1 MGSIGARLREE
12 RLRIG
17 LSQAEFAALGGL
29 SNKAQL
35 SYESGARSPDAN
47 YLAALAK
54 IGVDV
59 LYVITGERS
68 VQATLPSDEA
78 DMLDSFR
85 QLNDIGRAAIQG
97 AINGYLHVGE
107 MTLSG
112 QPSKRIPRVAA
123 NRMAKLDAFVEE
135 EVKAAQADVERN
147 KRQRVSRK
155 RGQISQD

>member
-1 MGSIGARLREE
+1 MSIGARLKEE

-17 LSQAEFAALGGL
+17 LSQAEIAALGGL
-29 SNKAQL
+29 SNKTQL
-35 SYESGARSPDAN
+35 SYESDTRSPDAN

-68 VQATLPSDEA
+68 VQSTLPSDEA

-85 QLNDIGRAAIQG
+85 QLNDIGRAAVQG

-112 QPSKRIPRVAA
+112 QSSKRIPRIAA

-135 EVKAAQADVERN
+135 EVKAAQANVEQT

>member
-59 LYVITGERS
+59 LYVITGER
-68 VQATLPSDEA
+68 ATQSKLPPDVA
-78 DMLDSFR
+78 DLVDSFL
-85 QLNDIGRAAIQG
+85 QLNDIGRAAVQ
-97 AINGYLHVGE
+97 
-107 MTLSG
+107 
-112 QPSKRIPRVAA
+112 
-123 NRMAKLDAFVEE
+123 
-135 EVKAAQADVERN
+135 
-147 KRQRVSRK
+147 
-155 RGQISQD
+155 